1 MIRISDLFVEF
12 EAKQSIL
19 SYTGSIT
26 DQALVQQ
33 ACRGVDIVLHIAS
46 MIDWS
51 LFPNR
56 KILHE
61 VNILG
66 KITILLSIVRVHN
79 WVDFRMRDII
89 VLRHLI
95 RHN

>member
-1 MIRISDLFVEF
+1 MIPISDLFVEF

-26 DQALVQQ
+26 DSALVQQ

-46 MIDWS
+46 VIDWS

-56 KILHE
+56 EILHE

-66 KITILLSIVRVHN
+66 KITILLS
-79 WVDFRMRDII
+79 
-89 VLRHLI
+89 LI
-95 RHN
+95 PECIFFVICKYYTMT